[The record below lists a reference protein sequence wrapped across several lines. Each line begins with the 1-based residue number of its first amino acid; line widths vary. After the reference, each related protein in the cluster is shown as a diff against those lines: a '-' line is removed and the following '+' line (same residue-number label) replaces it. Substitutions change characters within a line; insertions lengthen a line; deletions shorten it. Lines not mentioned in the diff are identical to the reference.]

1 MPSGI
6 SSIATTAR
14 STGSS
19 GERWSA
25 SAHKRIAIIGT
36 GGFIAT
42 LGRSSLDLVD
52 YGEFGHVISI
62 ASLFDRFQ
70 AMWTMYGKLRPN
82 PSDLG
87 PFEPRKL

>member
-6 SSIATTAR
+6 SSIALTAR

-25 SAHKRIAIIGT
+25 SAHKKDRHHRHRGS
-36 GGFIAT
+36 IAT

-62 ASLFDRFQ
+62 ASLFDCFPE
-70 AMWTMYGKLRPN
+70 PN
-82 PSDLG
+82 RLASV
-87 PFEPRKL
+87 